1 VAAADR
7 LAQVR
12 PLDPEAAAGTGRRQQ
27 VGLDE
32 ERPHQ
37 GRPEQDECE
46 DDWAAHL
53 ASIGTKSPWDK
64 IPFVSWLYIALLAAA
79 VAVVVAAEWPRLGT
93 RVQDRADAR
102 AQRRREKRKAS
113 FRVVEDPE
121 ADDAEDF
128 AASVERD
135 LASLPTIEDRD
146 RRR

>member
-7 LAQVR
+7 LAEVR
-12 PLDPEAAAGTGRRQQ
+12 ALDSEAAAGAGGRQQ
-27 VGLDE
+27 VGLHE
-32 ERPHQ
+32 QRPHQ
-37 GRPEQDECE
+37 GRPEEDERE
-46 DDWAAHL
+46 GDGAGHF

-93 RVQDRADAR
+93 HVEERADAR
-102 AQRRREKRKAS
+102 KQRQREKRKAS

-121 ADDAEDF
+121 NDAEDF